1 MLTEVR
7 VDFSK
12 FFGVGA
18 GVESESEKG
27 DSAHLRQTGG
37 LCSDLVGAYVA
48 YAQLLYHRTSITGS
62 FTSLLGRVLISIHNL
77 LVSVKCM

>member
-1 MLTEVR
+1 VLTEVR

-27 DSAHLRQTGG
+27 DSAHLWQTGG
-37 LCSDLVGAYVA
+37 LCSDLVGA
-48 YAQLLYHRTSITGS
+48 
-62 FTSLLGRVLISIHNL
+62 
-77 LVSVKCM
+77 